1 MTSEDMVSVD
11 LGDDYYLGSYFNE
24 FDAGGEYEI
33 PSAQLE
39 RWKEAHAAWEAAQDE
54 IAEVMAAQ
62 RDKVMAARKESSGP
76 LSDAIHVAYDSLFR
90 QVLSAGPLPQDPI
103 RKGRGA

>member
-1 MTSEDMVSVD
+1 MTPEDMVSVD

-24 FDAGGEYEI
+24 SAAAGEYEI

-39 RWKEAHAAWEAAQDE
+39 RWKEAHAAWEVAQDE

-62 RDKVMAARKESSGP
+62 RDKVMAARKESSGAI
-76 LSDAIHVAYDSLFR
+76 SDAIHVAYESLIR
-90 QVLSAGPLPQDPI
+90 AVLTADPLP
-103 RKGRGA
+103 RRCTREEGE